1 MSLFDF
7 LRRLPLSVAPPRG
20 NPLEGKRLRY
30 LIGCDDDV
38 TGKDGEIFVVGYD
51 AEHLPLHGIGV
62 GYCNL
67 FDEHNTGEY
76 RPYLRSSDTA
86 ARYREGQIDPRGP
99 GFERNL
105 REQLRRRKAQGF
117 RYVELDN
124 PDAYSIATS
133 IRAIELARSYDLGV
147 IAKNPG
153 LVEGDASLILRHG
166 NVYGVI
172 VEQDAGEPGD
182 MDELRTA
189 AGRPTL
195 PVWFVSFGDGIARE
209 ASGRSRPSSRAMRER
224 PEDWAEHV
232 AAAAAKYSN
241 MSVTY
246 SSVGEYGNS
255 IDVHPHIP

>member
-7 LRRLPLSVAPPRG
+7 LRRTSGRSRPSWRDTPLSAAPPRG

-30 LIGCDDDV
+30 LIGCDGDV

-51 AEHLPLHGIGV
+51 AGQLPLYGIGV

-67 FDEHNTGEY
+67 FDENNTGEY
-76 RPYLRSSDTA
+76 GPYLHSSDTA
-86 ARYREGQIDPRGP
+86 ARYGEGQIDPRGP

-105 REQLRRRKAQGF
+105 REQLGRRKAQGF
-117 RYVELDN
+117 RCVELDN

-133 IRAIELARSYDLGV
+133 IRAIELARSYGLGV

-153 LVEGDASLILRHG
+153 LLEGDGSLILRHD

-172 VEQDAGEPGD
+172 VEKDAGDPDD
-182 MDELRTA
+182 MEELRTA

-195 PVWFVSFGDGIARE
+195 PVWFVSFGG
-209 ASGRSRPSSRAMRER
+209 GRT
-224 PEDWAEHV
+224 WADDV
-232 AAAAAKYSN
+232 AAAAAKYGN
-241 MSVTY
+241 MCVTY
-246 SSVGEYGNS
+246 SSAGEYGNA
-255 IDVHPHIP
+255 IDIFPPTRVTRERSAS